1 MLIHLVHHR
10 DHHGARLR
18 LIPHFTSLV
27 IDQAVRLMESL
38 ISKLET
44 LAFDVCVLLH
54 KLDMARHLGLQK
66 VRERGCENSYCCKTG
81 DDEHGDSN
89 GLLIDFQ
96 DEHYG
101 TCGGII
107 LPPECKLEK
116 LVQLEKSTELE
127 HILQARF
134 PGREHVR
141 GSAHDVRVV

>member
-1 MLIHLVHHR
+1 MQLLLVAIG
-10 DHHGARLR
+10 DKVGLD
-18 LIPHFTSLV
+18 P
-27 IDQAVRLMESL
+27 
-38 ISKLET
+38 IS
-44 LAFDVCVLLH
+44 
-54 KLDMARHLGLQK
+54 
-66 VRERGCENSYCCKTG
+66 RGKTG

-89 GLLIDFQ
+89 GLLIDFL